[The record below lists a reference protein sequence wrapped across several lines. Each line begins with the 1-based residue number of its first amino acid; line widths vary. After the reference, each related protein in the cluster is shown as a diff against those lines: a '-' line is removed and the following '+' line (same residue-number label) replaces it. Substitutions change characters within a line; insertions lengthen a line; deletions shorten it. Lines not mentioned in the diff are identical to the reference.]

1 MQIRAAFVLA
11 LALFSIPASSS
22 AATTLKAPEKGRLRV
37 AFVMTE
43 GATMIDF
50 AGPWEVFQDVHIHDR
65 GSTMEEMMPFELFTV
80 GASKEAIRASGGMS
94 IVPDYA
100 FADAPPA
107 DIIVVGA
114 QRGAPEVSDWLNK
127 AYARGAVV
135 MSVCTGASILAKAG
149 LLDGK
154 EATTHHSYFDAFEE
168 RYPKVTMVKER
179 RYVESGPR
187 LFTAGGLSSGIDLA
201 LHVVALYFGEG
212 AAEWTAQY
220 MEYGSDDWRS
230 GLPSKAR
237 AAR

>member
-1 MQIRAAFVLA
+1 
-11 LALFSIPASSS
+11 
-22 AATTLKAPEKGRLRV
+22 
-37 AFVMTE
+37 
-43 GATMIDF
+43 
-50 AGPWEVFQDVHIHDR
+50 VHLHER

-80 GASKEAIRASGGMS
+80 GASTRAIRASGGMS

-114 QRGAPEVSDWLNK
+114 QRGAPELSDWLKK

-135 MSVCTGASILAKAG
+135 MSVCTGASHLAKAG

-154 EATTHHSYFDAFEE
+154 EATTHHSFFDAFEE
-168 RYPKVTMVKER
+168 HYPKVKMVKER

-212 AAEWTAQY
+212 AAEWTAEY

-230 GLPSKAR
+230 GLPSKER